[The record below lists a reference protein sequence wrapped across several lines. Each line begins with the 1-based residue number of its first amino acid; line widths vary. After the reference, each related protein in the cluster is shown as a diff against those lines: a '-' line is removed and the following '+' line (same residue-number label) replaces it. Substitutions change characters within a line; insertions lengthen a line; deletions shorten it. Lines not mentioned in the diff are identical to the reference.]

1 MDLALVGLLFRNL
14 SVQTVVVVVVVI
26 VVVVK
31 NLILFK
37 IRFKK
42 THIYDLFTTKSA
54 IILDK

>member
-1 MDLALVGLLFRNL
+1 MDLALVDLLFRNL
-14 SVQTVVVVVVVI
+14 SVQTEVVVI